1 MPSGADGDAL
11 PDTADVVAD
20 VLELATDITARHLI
34 QPSLLSTS
42 ASLVLNRV
50 HREGPMR
57 LKDLAEKEGLG
68 QPAMTQLVQRLASH
82 GLLDRLCDPYD
93 GRGTLVQIAEA
104 GKALLAERT
113 DARRARLAE
122 LLTTLSADDEAI
134 LWRAAQV
141 WLPIVRRL
149 GESATTAKPAAGT
162 IG

>member
-1 MPSGADGDAL
+1 MPSGADRDHP

-20 VLELATDITARHLI
+20 VIDLAVDVTARHLI
-34 QPSLLSTS
+34 QPSVLSTS

-82 GLLDRLCDPYD
+82 GMVDRLCDPHD
-93 GRGTLVQIAEA
+93 GRGTLVQIAEP
-104 GKALLAERT
+104 GREILAQRREH
-113 DARRARLAE
+113 RRARLAQ
-122 LLTTLSADDEAI
+122 LLTTLSADDEAT

-141 WLPIVRRL
+141 WGPIMRRL
-149 GESATTAKPAAGT
+149 AESAG
-162 IG
+162 GL